1 MEMSAVPRWSPTTA
15 RTGSCHAGRPNRA
28 ERPAPPA
35 HPPMSLKAV
44 SGAAQFPAGPVCN
57 RVPPTAATRGS
68 EAGHSATGKGTG
80 PGHTARAGWRRRPNT
95 QGATALMV
103 ASGTAFSTPGAFVVI
118 DSTSVDGDGTLG
130 ISCGIPQL
138 KLVGS
143 HWLLSAFV
151 DFLGP
156 VSSGRPLNVRPARN
170 IYVVSTS
177 YATAKVIERLYVGAS
192 VALDRKAAAAAE
204 ILLSTGRRTPGRHTS
219 ATDST

>member
-1 MEMSAVPRWSPTTA
+1 MWA
-15 RTGSCHAGRPNRA
+15 
-28 ERPAPPA
+28 
-35 HPPMSLKAV
+35 L
-44 SGAAQFPAGPVCN
+44 
-57 RVPPTAATRGS
+57 
-68 EAGHSATGKGTG
+68 
-80 PGHTARAGWRRRPNT
+80 
-95 QGATALMV
+95 TALMV

-151 DFLGP
+151 DFPRPGQQRASAQCAARAEHLCGEHQLRD
-156 VSSGRPLNVRPARN
+156 GREGHRAAVRGCR
-170 IYVVSTS
+170 
-177 YATAKVIERLYVGAS
+177 